1 VVGLEVVSARDGSCD
16 DRESLPA
23 MAATNQTLRSN
34 MVCISLFFAFFHL
47 FSINQRGRRKK
58 KF

>member
-1 VVGLEVVSARDGSCD
+1 MAAATI
-16 DRESLPA
+16 ESLPA

-34 MVCISLFFAFFHL
+34 VVCISLFFPFFHL

-58 KF
+58 KFKG